1 MDPRGVKPMN
11 NSGLIKRVVIGLTVL
26 AFAAVSANAAVLPVS
41 PGATD
46 VKTENVALSA
56 PQERNAQSSCHD
68 GLRFGI
74 TVDKIPFECQASLVK
89 TLGQKEKWEYL
100 NGYLFFENGVL
111 MAIREIKH

>member
-1 MDPRGVKPMN
+1 MN
-11 NSGLIKRVVIGLTVL
+11 KRVAIGLTVL
-26 AFAAVSANAAVLPVS
+26 ALASGSANAAVSIGS
-41 PGATD
+41 PGATEI
-46 VKTENVALSA
+46 KAEPVALSS
-56 PQERNAQSSCHD
+56 PQDRNALRSCQD

-89 TLGQKEKWEYL
+89 TLGPKEKWEYL